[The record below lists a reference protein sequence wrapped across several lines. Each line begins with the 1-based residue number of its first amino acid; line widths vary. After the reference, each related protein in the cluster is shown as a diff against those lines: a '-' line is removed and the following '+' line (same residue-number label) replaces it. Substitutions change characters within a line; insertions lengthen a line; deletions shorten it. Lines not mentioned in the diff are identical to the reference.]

1 MKKVTALILS
11 LLFTITF
18 IYSENYKIAK
28 GIYNTKGNFKLTT
41 TKGSIIERNY
51 PLDKKSIFTDEELEN
66 YLNNYNQQLKNTR
79 FFEEIDVSWE
89 KAGQENDVTLINVL
103 VSVVDSNHFLA
114 VPYANFKDDSSATKI
129 TPKIKAKD
137 TNFLGT
143 MNPLTTD
150 LNIEIKKV

>member
-51 PLDKKSIFTDEELEN
+51 PLDKKSIFTDEEL
-66 YLNNYNQQLKNTR
+66 
-79 FFEEIDVSWE
+79 
-89 KAGQENDVTLINVL
+89 
-103 VSVVDSNHFLA
+103 
-114 VPYANFKDDSSATKI
+114 
-129 TPKIKAKD
+129 
-137 TNFLGT
+137 
-143 MNPLTTD
+143 
-150 LNIEIKKV
+150 